1 MRNRLDIKKRK
12 YRLKRKKPFYKKRWF
27 RLGLLVL
34 ILLGETLYL
43 AFFSPVFQIKEIE
56 VRGFS
61 KISSRE
67 IQNFVKEEVKWNF
80 LFFSSGSIFLLNSK
94 DIEKVILERFL
105 RVASCNLKRVFPDKL
120 VIYLQERRP
129 VAVLCSNDSENNN
142 KRKRN
147 CYFIDE
153 EGVVFEKS
161 FEEEN
166 KYLKIKST
174 RESPIKL
181 GERIFPREKL
191 EKFLEIQRYLEKNL
205 KISLE
210 SISPGN
216 KERLIV
222 KTGKNWEIYF
232 NLKEDLKK
240 QLRNLK
246 LVLEEKILPEKR
258 KDLEYIDLRFGNRV
272 YYKTRH

>member
-67 IQNFVKEEVKWNF
+67 IQNIVKEEARWNF

-210 SISPGN
+210 NISPESE
-216 KERLIV
+216 ERLIV